1 MPGEGGSPARCLPGA
16 IVLDASVALSWAF
29 DDEGGE
35 YGAAVLQRLRTAEA
49 VVPTVW
55 PLEVAN
61 APAVGERRGRLTP
74 AESGRFARLLL
85 SLPISMEPAERSG
98 SLESNLRL
106 ARNRD
111 LSAYDA
117 GYLDLAIRYGLPL
130 ATLDGGLRTAA
141 EAEGVEIFRP
151 S

>member
-1 MPGEGGSPARCLPGA
+1 MSL
-16 IVLDASVALSWAF
+16 VLDASVALSWAF

-35 YGAAVLQRLRTAEA
+35 YGTAVLQRLRSAEA
-49 VVPTVW
+49 VVPTLW

-61 APAVGERRGRLTP
+61 ALAVGERRGRLTA
-74 AESGRFARLLL
+74 AESARYARLLL

-98 SLESNLRL
+98 SLESTLRL
-106 ARNRD
+106 ARNRG

-117 GYLDLAIRYGLPL
+117 CYLDLAIRYGLPL
-130 ATLDGGLRTAA
+130 ATLDGTLRSAA
-141 EAEGVEIFRP
+141 EAEGVEVFEP